1 MSAGDRIVGL
11 PHRFR
16 VDVLTADDL
25 DLLHRRSLDVLDH
38 VGVSTSNRGLLA
50 TLAEQGQRVDHEA
63 GRVRLDPAFVEERVA
78 ALRREV
84 TLFARDPDLDMVLDG
99 SAGYLSTDGCP
110 GDLIDL
116 ETGRRRPGTKADLQE
131 LTRVADALP
140 QIGFMWQ
147 PVSANDTP
155 VPVRPI
161 HETHAQLVSTTKH
174 IQQMTA
180 VDGFNAAGIV
190 EMVRVV
196 AGGADAFRTRPFL
209 SNFQCAIS
217 PLHWDEGPVDA
228 MRVFA
233 EAGVPVG
240 ICSMP
245 LAAASAPVT
254 PAGTL
259 AMVNAEI
266 LSGLAILGTLVPGAT
281 AFYVGYPT
289 TLDIQSGAMNPAWSY
304 EESLM
309 AMAANQLGRRYG
321 LVTASTCMSTGGK
334 RPDWQGGAQTM
345 LISIADALSP
355 ADMLSGAGAVHGN
368 NVFSHAAL
376 LLDCEVFEIA
386 ARWAAGLDV
395 RDEDVALDVIEA
407 VGPGGHFLDQ
417 EHTLERMRTI
427 WRDSLMDRR
436 SWDAWEETGRPDTPN
451 EAATARARELV
462 ATHHPEPLATDVA
475 AELEGVVRSWETR
488 ALDRAG

>member
-1 MSAGDRIVGL
+1 MPAAEPIVGL
-11 PHRFR
+11 PHRHR
-16 VDVLTADDL
+16 IDVVSNEEVDLIS
-25 DLLHRRSLDVLDH
+25 HRALDVLAR
-38 VGVSTSNRGLLA
+38 VGVTTSNQGLLQ
-50 TLAEQGQRVDHEA
+50 LLSEHRQDVDLEA
-63 GRVRLDPAFVEERVA
+63 GRVRFDPAFVEERVTMST
-78 ALRREV
+78 REL
-84 TLFARDPDLDMVLDG
+84 TLFARDPEQDLRLDG
-99 SAGYLSTDGCP
+99 STGYLSTDGCP

-116 ETGRRRPGTKADLQE
+116 ETGRRRPGTKADLEE

-161 HETHAQLVSTTKH
+161 HETHAQLTTTTKH

-190 EMVRVV
+190 EMAHVV
-196 AGGADAFRTRPFL
+196 AGGADAFRARPFL

-233 EAGVPVG
+233 QAGVPVG

-254 PAGTL
+254 AAGTL
-259 AMVNAEI
+259 TVVTAEI
-266 LSGLAILGTLVPGAT
+266 LSGLTILQTMVPGAT
-281 AFYVGYPT
+281 AFFVGYPT
-289 TLDIQSGAMNPAWSY
+289 TLDIQTGAMNPAWSY

-309 AMAANQLGRRYG
+309 AMAANQIGRRLG
-321 LVTASTCMSTGGK
+321 FATGSTCMSTGGK

-345 LISIADALSP
+345 LISVSDALSP
-355 ADMLSGAGAVHGN
+355 ADMLSGAGGVHGN
-368 NVFSHAAL
+368 SVFSHAAL
-376 LLDCEVFEIA
+376 LLDCEVFDVA
-386 ARWAAGLDV
+386 ARWAGGLEIS
-395 RDEDVALDVIEA
+395 DELVALDVIEA

-417 EHTLERMRTI
+417 AHTLERMRSI

-436 SWDAWEETGRPDTPN
+436 SWDAWEEAGRPDAPVDS
-451 EAATARARELV
+451 ATARARELV
-462 ATHHPEPLATDVA
+462 ASHLPEPLDPAVR
-475 AELEGVVRSWETR
+475 AELAGVVRSYQDQ

>member
-1 MSAGDRIVGL
+1 VATQPIVGL
-11 PHRFR
+11 RHRYR
-16 VDVLTADDL
+16 IDVLTDD
-25 DLLHRRSLDVLDH
+25 DIGVLHRRSLDILER
-38 VGVSTSNRGLLA
+38 VGVSTSNRAILELLRDH
-50 TLAEQGQRVDHEA
+50 GQTVDLDA
-63 GRVRLDPAFVEERVA
+63 GRIRFDPAYVEDRVA
-78 ALRREV
+78 ACGRDL
-84 TLFARDPDLDMVLDG
+84 TLFARDPGLDLPLDG
-99 SAGYLSTDGCP
+99 STGYLSIDGCP

-116 ETGRRRPGTKADLQE
+116 ETGRRRPGTKADLEE
-131 LTRVADALP
+131 LTRMADALP

-190 EMVRVV
+190 EMAHVL
-196 AGGADAFRTRPFL
+196 AGGADAFRARPFL

-217 PLHWDEGPVDA
+217 PLHWDEGPIDA

-233 EAGVPVG
+233 LAGVPVG

-254 PAGTL
+254 PSGTL
-259 AMVNAEI
+259 AIVNAEI
-266 LSGLAILGTLVPGAT
+266 LSGLAILQTMVPGAA

-321 LVTASTCMSTGGK
+321 LATASTCMSTGGK

-345 LISIADALSP
+345 LISLSDALSP
-355 ADMLSGAGAVHGN
+355 ADMLSGAGSVHGN

-376 LLDCEVFEIA
+376 LLDCEVFEMA
-386 ARWAAGLDV
+386 ARWAGGLTIA
-395 RDEDVALDVIEA
+395 DEDVALDVIEA

-417 EHTLERMRTI
+417 DHTLERMRTI
-427 WRDSLMDRR
+427 WRESLMDRR

-451 EAATARARELV
+451 EQATARAREIV
-462 ATHHPEPLATDVA
+462 ATHRPEPLSPPLAG
-475 AELEGVVRSWETR
+475 ELEGVVRSYESQ

>member
-1 MSAGDRIVGL
+1 M
-11 PHRFR
+11 
-16 VDVLTADDL
+16 VDVD
-25 DLLHRRSLDVLDH
+25 
-38 VGVSTSNRGLLA
+38 
-50 TLAEQGQRVDHEA
+50 A
-63 GRVRLDPAFVEERVA
+63 GRVRFDPAFVEERVA
-78 ALRREV
+78 MTVRDV
-84 TLFARDPDLDMVLDG
+84 TLFARDQELDLTLDG
-99 SAGYLSTDGCP
+99 TTGYLSTDGCP

-116 ETGRRRPGTKADLQE
+116 ETGRRRPGKKADLQE

-161 HETHAQLVSTTKH
+161 HEAHAQLTSTTKH

-190 EMVRVV
+190 EMAHTI
-196 AGGADAFRTRPFL
+196 AGGAEAFRARPFL

-240 ICSMP
+240 LCSMP

-266 LSGLAILGTLVPGAT
+266 LSGLTILQTMVPGAT

-309 AMAANQLGRRYG
+309 AMAANQMGRRYD
-321 LVTASTCMSTGGK
+321 LATASTCMSTGGK

-345 LISIADALSP
+345 LISVSDALSP
-355 ADMLSGAGAVHGN
+355 ADMLSGAGGLHGN

-376 LLDCEVFEIA
+376 LLDCEVFEMA
-386 ARWAAGLDV
+386 ARWARGLDV
-395 RDEDVALDVIEA
+395 SDEDVALDVIEA

-417 EHTLERMRTI
+417 DHTLERMRTI

-436 SWDAWEETGRPDTPN
+436 SWDAWEESGRPDAPN
-451 EAATARARELV
+451 EAAVARARELV
-462 ATHHPEPLATDVA
+462 ATHHPEPLDADME
-475 AELEGVVRSWETR
+475 AELMGVVRSYER
-488 ALDRAG
+488 QALDRAG

>member
-1 MSAGDRIVGL
+1 VPPDERIVGV
-11 PHRFR
+11 PHTHAI
-16 VDVLTADDL
+16 DVLTHDEI
-25 DLLHRRSLDVLDH
+25 DLLHRRSLDVLER
-38 VGVSTSNRGLLA
+38 VGVTTTNGSALSALLDH
-50 TLAEQGQRVDHEA
+50 GQAVDLDE
-63 GRVRLDPAFVEERVA
+63 GRVRLDPAFVEERLGLA
-78 ALRREV
+78 AKDV
-84 TLFARDPDLDMVLDG
+84 TLFARNPELDLVLDG
-99 SAGYLSTDGCP
+99 TRGFLSTDGCP
-110 GDLIDL
+110 GDLLDL
-116 ETGRRRPGTKADLQE
+116 ETGARRPGTKADLRE
-131 LTRVADALP
+131 LTRLADALP

-147 PVSANDTP
+147 CVSANDTP

-180 VDGFNAAGIV
+180 VDGRNAAGIV
-190 EMVRVV
+190 EMAHAV
-196 AGGADAFRTRPFL
+196 AGGSDAFRARPFL

-259 AMVNAEI
+259 TVVNAEI
-266 LSGLAILGTLVPGAT
+266 LSGLAILQTLVPGAT

-289 TLDIQSGAMNPAWSY
+289 TIDLQSGAMNPAWSY

-321 LVTASTCMSTGGK
+321 MVTGSTCMSTGGK
-334 RPDWQGGAQTM
+334 LPDWQGGAQTM
-345 LISIADALSP
+345 LISLSDALSP
-355 ADMLSGAGAVHGN
+355 ADMLSGAGGLHGN

-376 LLDCEVFEIA
+376 LLDCEVFEMA
-386 ARWAAGLDV
+386 ARWAEGIRV
-395 RDEDVALDVIEA
+395 TEEDIALEVIEA
-407 VGPGGHFLDQ
+407 VGPAGQFLDQ
-417 EHTLERMRTI
+417 PHTLERMRAV
-427 WRDSLMDRR
+427 WRESLMDRS
-436 SWDAWEETGRPDTPN
+436 SWDAWERLERPERPR
-451 EAATARARELV
+451 EAAAQRARELL
-462 ATHHPEPLATDVA
+462 ASHDPRPLTDDVA
-475 AELEGVVRSWETR
+475 AELQRIVAAHEQR
-488 ALDRAG
+488 ALAGTG